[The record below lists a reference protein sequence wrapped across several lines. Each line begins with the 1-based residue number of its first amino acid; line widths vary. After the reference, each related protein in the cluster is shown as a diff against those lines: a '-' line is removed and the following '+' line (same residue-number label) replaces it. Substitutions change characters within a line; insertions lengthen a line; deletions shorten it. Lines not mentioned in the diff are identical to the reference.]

1 MEHWKFDHDQGEW
14 CWRRLAAATG
24 EAPSTSGA
32 FRTLR
37 ECIADAVEN
46 GYVMHGS
53 RRTLH

>member
-1 MEHWKFDHDQGEW
+1 MENWKFDHDQGEW
-14 CWRRLAAATG
+14 CWRRGAAA
-24 EAPSTSGA
+24 SGA
-32 FRTLR
+32 FQTLR